1 MALPNNNITAGAPPL
16 LWSNVKEALDKINDN
31 FTALDLA
38 TGGTAVD
45 LSILNTD
52 VSPEYTGSYTLGST
66 TNRWKSGYFNVWGS
80 SPSES
85 VNGLWI
91 GGAQIR
97 GIPGVSGDPN
107 IPGNSV
113 IDLPLNS
120 TIGGS
125 LIIDPLKTFFKEIEV
140 DNGKRVVATEYGSL
154 LTLTSGYG
162 IALSVTSAS
171 DEITFEFDQHVDIIG
186 NVLAADEI
194 TVLVDSAT
202 GKLKADVGV
211 TVDWNID
218 VDGNTWTFDTSGI
231 LTFPGTSGSQATF
244 GNDILQSV
252 NDLNVQS
259 EASVYI
265 NTDSAGAQPS
275 WEFGSDGILTAP
287 GSIQLNYLGTP
298 TYSLSAS
305 TAGGRIVGE
314 EDKTFKIILNN
325 GISQPEWTFGTD
337 GNLTIPATG
346 NLVGNV
352 SGNILGS
359 LGIFTTSL
367 SVGSSSQA
375 VLYTITNDVYVANTN
390 ADSKLGLRV
399 RSGPTQITALEIDP
413 LTSSINILNS
423 YTLVGPLIGNTTG
436 YHTGDVKGSIF
447 GNDLSTMLVDGTG
460 GRIVGDVYT
469 STLRTS
475 ETTIALG
482 NNAGNTSQGGDAVA
496 VGAGAGE
503 TGQGSIAVA
512 IGRNA
517 GETGQGSAGVAIGYY
532 AGKTTQETGAVAIG
546 YTTAQ
551 VTQRQGAVAIGW
563 SAGQTNQGANAIAI
577 GYRAGFTNQNASS
590 IVLNASGTALNAAA
604 AGFFVSPVRNQTG
617 ASGVVQYDSTT
628 SEISFSSALGSV
640 SGTFT
645 GNIFTTLI
653 DSADSSAIT
662 VTPAVIFSANI
673 NIENDIQLSNIDA
686 AIRGTNKIK
695 FVPSNADE
703 LSYNVRLDVYSE
715 STIEPRLAL
724 DTPDGVDLTLSS
736 GMAGIV
742 ISKINGRV
750 NLAAGNNAFIVKEN
764 GSWAMTPLNAAPL
777 TPTVGMYIADCAT
790 WDPASKANGRPY
802 PVWYDGVAYNALY

>member
-52 VSPEYTGSYTLGST
+52 ISPEYTGSYTLGSS

-171 DEITFEFDQHVDIIG
+171 DEITFEFDNHVDIIG
-186 NVLAADEI
+186 NVLAADET
-194 TVLVDSAT
+194 TVLVDSVT

-218 VDGNTWTFDTSGI
+218 VDGNTWTFDTAGI
-231 LTFPGTSGSQATF
+231 LTFPGASGSQATI

-252 NDLNVQS
+252 NDLNLQS

-265 NTDSAGAQPS
+265 KTDSTGAQPI
-275 WEFGSDGILTAP
+275 WEFGSDGTLTAP
-287 GSIQLNYLGTP
+287 GALELGYLGTL

-314 EDKTFKIILNN
+314 ENKTFKIILNN
-325 GISQPEWTFGTD
+325 GVTQPEWTFGTD
-337 GNLTIPATG
+337 GNLTIPTTG

-352 SGNILGS
+352 SGNIFGS
-359 LGIFTTSL
+359 TAVFTTSL

-447 GNDLSTMLVDGTG
+447 ADGSTMLVDGTS
-460 GRIVGDVYT
+460 GRIIGDVYT

-475 ETTIALG
+475 ETQLRLGYRAGLTSQGASSVAIG
-482 NNAGNTSQGGDAVA
+482 NNAGTTTQGASSVTIGNDAGTTTQGADSVA
-496 VGAGAGE
+496 IGNAAGNLV
-503 TGQGSIAVA
+503 QGTRSVA
-512 IGRNA
+512 IGR
-517 GETGQGSAGVAIGYY
+517 SAGANS
-532 AGKTTQETGAVAIG
+532 Q
-546 YTTAQ
+546 
-551 VTQRQGAVAIGW
+551 
-563 SAGQTNQGANAIAI
+563 SANAIAI
-577 GYRAGFTNQNASS
+577 GYTAGGLSQGEYAVAIGVNAGYSNQPANT
-590 IVLNASGTALNAAA
+590 IILNASGSVVNGVSAQTSSFYVAPIRNAA
-604 AGFFVSPVRNQTG
+604 G
-617 ASGVVQYDSTT
+617 ASGILQYDSTT
-628 SEISFSSALGSV
+628 KEVSYSTTLGSV
-640 SGTFT
+640 SGTFS
-645 GNIFTTLI
+645 GNIFTSLI

-662 VTPAVIFSANI
+662 VTPAVIFSSDVNVENELYIQNSRVI
-673 NIENDIQLSNIDA
+673 NLTTLKSVVA
-686 AIRGTNKIK
+686 ASSSFGDFQARI
-695 FVPSNADE
+695 A
-703 LSYNVRLDVYSE
+703 
-715 STIEPRLAL
+715 AL
-724 DTPDGVDLTLSS
+724 
-736 GMAGIV
+736 
-742 ISKINGRV
+742 
-750 NLAAGNNAFIVKEN
+750 
-764 GSWAMTPLNAAPL
+764 
-777 TPTVGMYIADCAT
+777 
-790 WDPASKANGRPY
+790 
-802 PVWYDGVAYNALY
+802 

>member
-140 DNGKRVVATEYGSL
+140 DNGKRIVATEYGSL

-162 IALSVTSAS
+162 ISLSVTSAS
-171 DEITFEFDQHVDIIG
+171 DEITFEFDNHVDIIG
-186 NVLAADEI
+186 NVLAADET

-218 VDGNTWTFDTSGI
+218 VDGNTWTFDTAGI
-231 LTFPGTSGSQATF
+231 LTFPGASGSQATF

-252 NDLNVQS
+252 NNLNLQS

-265 NTDSAGAQPS
+265 KTDSTGAQPI
-275 WEFGSDGILTAP
+275 WEFGSDGTLTAP
-287 GSIQLNYLGTP
+287 GALALEYLGAL

-305 TAGGRIVGE
+305 TAGGRITGE
-314 EDKTFKIILNN
+314 ANKSFKIILDN
-325 GISQPEWTFGTD
+325 GITQPEWTFGTD
-337 GNLTIPATG
+337 GNLTIPTTG
-346 NLVGNV
+346 NLIGNV
-352 SGNILGS
+352 SGNVSGS
-359 LGIFTTSL
+359 AAIFTTSL

-375 VLYTITNDVYVANTN
+375 VLYTISNDAYLGNTN
-390 ADSKLGLRV
+390 ANSKLGLSV
-399 RSGPTQITALEIDP
+399 RDGILQTIVLEIDP
-413 LTSSINILNS
+413 LTNSINILNS
-423 YTLVGPLIGNTTG
+423 YTLVGPLTGDTTG

-447 GNDLSTMLVDGTG
+447 GDNSTKIVDAVENKVYATFFGNIT
-460 GRIVGDVYT
+460 GDVT
-469 STLRTS
+469 
-475 ETTIALG
+475 G
-482 NNAGNTSQGGDAVA
+482 NVSGNV
-496 VGAGAGE
+496 
-503 TGQGSIAVA
+503 TGNVSG
-512 IGRNA
+512 NL
-517 GETGQGSAGVAIGYY
+517 TGNVTGNVSGSAGVATTVDITNTNGLTTVYY
-532 AGKTTQETGAVAIG
+532 PTFVENRTT
-546 YTTAQ
+546 
-551 VTQRQGAVAIGW
+551 
-563 SAGQTNQGANAIAI
+563 GQTVRADVDLS
-577 GYRAGFTNQNASS
+577 YRTDTNTLTVPN
-590 IVLNASGTALNAAA
+590 IV
-604 AGFFVSPVRNQTG
+604 
-617 ASGVVQYDSTT
+617 
-628 SEISFSSALGSV
+628 GSL
-640 SGTFT
+640 T
-645 GNIFTTLI
+645 GNIFTSLI

-662 VTPAVIFSANI
+662 VTPAVIFSSDVNVENELYIQNSRVI
-673 NIENDIQLSNIDA
+673 NLTTLKSVVA
-686 AIRGTNKIK
+686 ASSS
-695 FVPSNADE
+695 FADFQ
-703 LSYNVRLDVYSE
+703 SR
-715 STIEPRLAL
+715 IAAL
-724 DTPDGVDLTLSS
+724 
-736 GMAGIV
+736 
-742 ISKINGRV
+742 
-750 NLAAGNNAFIVKEN
+750 
-764 GSWAMTPLNAAPL
+764 
-777 TPTVGMYIADCAT
+777 
-790 WDPASKANGRPY
+790 
-802 PVWYDGVAYNALY
+802 